1 MAKNKTI
8 TIDEKIQN
16 DITKAK
22 KWETANPGQSWV
34 NATYRPDEEKIY
46 ISKELLSSKAYRSL
60 SRVSFLVYQDF
71 LGKRE
76 MFKDRRK
83 KTWHVGNN
91 GELIYTYWEAEEN
104 GFSSKQFRNAID
116 ELQAKGLIDI
126 YHQGHG
132 GRKPKDGEGDF
143 TTYWIDD
150 RWMEYGTDDFRPP
163 RKPRP
168 KERRQSRGWAL
179 LMKDPKKRKQIIA
192 KRKKTVRNNA
202 KKNKI

>member
-1 MAKNKTI
+1 MPS
-8 TIDEKIQN
+8 IDQDIKRRIEKV
-16 DITKAK
+16 K
-22 KWETANPGQSWV
+22 KWETANPGQSWA
-34 NATYRPDEEKIY
+34 NATHSPDEEKIY
-46 ISKELLSSKAYRSL
+46 ITKELLSSKAYRSL

-71 LGKRE
+71 LEKRE
-76 MFKDRRK
+76 MFQDRRK

-91 GELIYTYWEAEEN
+91 GELVYPYHKAEEN

-126 YHQGHG
+126 THRGHG
-132 GRKPKDGEGDF
+132 GRKPKEGEGDF

-150 RWMEYGTDDFRPP
+150 RWTEYGTDDFRPP
-163 RKPRP
+163 RKPRE
-168 KERRQSRGWAL
+168 KETRKDRGWAL

-202 KKNKI
+202 KKNRL